1 LAIRV
6 VALDVCDWIIDREC
20 DAKGESCGAIVF
32 VKRQKNTR
40 KARANGKELVGG
52 CSVFGEEN

>member
-1 LAIRV
+1 M
-6 VALDVCDWIIDREC
+6 CDWIIDREC